1 MRWRLFATLAE
12 ATGER
17 DILVEVGDGA
27 KLREA
32 FDKLIE
38 SHPELRREVLDEDE
52 ELSNHVRLLVDGNDP
67 FVNANGWETVL
78 NEDSE
83 LALFPPV
90 SGG

>member
-1 MRWRLFATLAE
+1 MRWRLFATLAK

-17 DILVEVGDGA
+17 DILVEVSDGTR
-27 KLREA
+27 LREA
-32 FDKLIE
+32 FDKLVE
-38 SHPELRREVLDEDE
+38 SHPELKREVLDEDG

-67 FVNANGWETVL
+67 FVKANGWETVL

-83 LALFPPV
+83 IALFPPV